1 MHVSGD
7 VAGSVEAIMDTLAT
21 FHSKICDLT
30 VIDCGVGDITEN
42 DMELSR
48 TFGGI
53 VSGVKGCDSKNVQ
66 TLKVATN
73 ETTTLLYLY
82 FTVK

>member
-1 MHVSGD
+1 MVVLWLHVSGD

-53 VSGVKGCDSKNVQ
+53 VSGVKGCDSKCSNF
-66 TLKVATN
+66 KSR
-73 ETTTLLYLY
+73 Y
-82 FTVK
+82 K